1 MTIPRINPHQL
12 LVFYFVAKEESF
24 TAASEKLCLT
34 EPAVSKQM
42 KALEESVGV
51 KLVYVKKKRVHLTDA
66 GQVLLRYAEEIYQ
79 QLRSADIFL
88 EETRERSLRVG
99 VSPTFSSIVTSAA
112 VQFGNLFPNTNL
124 NIKSSSSHEV
134 VRQLLDRQ
142 YDIAVVVS
150 VNYHTDR
157 LRAVRLSDGEKLLLV
172 IRRST
177 PIEASDALTL
187 ADLRDYKLIIPRAGS
202 ATREVL
208 LNRFQAEGLEV
219 INFIEMET
227 DYLQY
232 DKLLGEIEKGIAF
245 VPEADARRGV
255 SEGRLR
261 ILHLANDICV
271 AADALFLKDSPRHKL
286 AEKFTELVKQA
297 FEASHTSTTTSAG
310 R

>member
-12 LVFYFVAKEESF
+12 LAFYFVAKEESF
-24 TAASEKLCLT
+24 TAASEKLCVT

-42 KALEESVGV
+42 KALERSTGV
-51 KLVYVKKKRVHLTDA
+51 KLVYVKKKKVHLTDA
-66 GQVLLRYAEEIYQ
+66 GQVLLKYAEEIYQ

-124 NIKSSSSHEV
+124 NIRSGPSYEIV
-134 VRQLLDRQ
+134 GQLLDLQ

-150 VNYHTDR
+150 MNYHTDR
-157 LRAVRLSDGEKLLLV
+157 LRAIRLSDGERLLLV
-172 IRRST
+172 IHRST
-177 PIEASDALTL
+177 PIDASEALTL
-187 ADLRDYKLIIPRAGS
+187 ADLHDYKFIIPRAGS

-232 DKLLGEIEKGIAF
+232 DKMLGEIEKGIAF
-245 VPEADARRGV
+245 VPEAEARRGV

-261 ILHLANDICV
+261 ILHLANDIYI
-271 AADALFLKDSPRHKL
+271 AADVLLLKDSPRHKL
-286 AEKFTELVKQA
+286 AEKFIELVKQA
-297 FEASHTSTTTSAG
+297 FKANHTSTTTAG